1 MFGNGKPS
9 NGKTSESLSSTLN
22 TIARGTEIS
31 GEIQSEGIIRID
43 GVVKGTVTSKAKI
56 AVGKTGQVI
65 GDIFCGEAD
74 IEGKVDGS
82 VNADQKITIRSNGN
96 VTGDIQ
102 TDKLSVEAGALF
114 NGTCQMGMSDAGS
127 KAAPKAEAKHE
138 QSKQQSEGQQPTLQ
152 KEAV

>member
-9 NGKTSESLSSTLN
+9 NGKPNESLSSNLN
-22 TIARGTEIS
+22 TVARGTEVS
-31 GEIQSEGIIRID
+31 GEIKSEGIIRID

-65 GDIFCGEAD
+65 GDIFCEEAD
-74 IEGKVDGS
+74 IEGKVEGS
-82 VNADQKITIRSNGN
+82 VNADQKITIRRNGN

-114 NGTCQMGMSDAGS
+114 NGTCQMGMSKAGS
-127 KAAPKAEAKHE
+127 RPAPKAESKHE
-138 QSKQQSEGQQPTLQ
+138 QSSKESAGQPTLQ
-152 KEAV
+152 KEAI